1 MKSLNDIKYDTQLVL
16 DKMREKPTPAL
27 KLKYLD
33 LTQVYRY
40 MSTNPSEEFVR
51 SQLDKTD
58 LKIRKILE
66 AGPKRENYKF
76 EEGYKNDMKKY
87 EKDEGV
93 DRLRKQKKTL
103 EYILNL

>member
-1 MKSLNDIKYDTQLVL
+1 MKSEKEIQYDIQYVM
-16 DKMREKPTPAL
+16 DKIRDKSTPAL
-27 KLKYLD
+27 RVKLSE
-33 LTQVYRY
+33 LTQVIRY
-40 MSTNPSEEFVR
+40 VSTNPSPEFVR
-51 SQLDKTD
+51 QQLEMTET
-58 LKIRKILE
+58 KIRKILE

-76 EEGYKNDMKKY
+76 EEGYKKDMKKY

>member
-1 MKSLNDIKYDTQLVL
+1 MKSEKDIQYDIQYVM
-16 DKMREKPTPAL
+16 DKIREKPTPTL
-27 KLKYLD
+27 RVKLSE
-33 LTQVYRY
+33 LTQVIRY
-40 MSTNPSEEFVR
+40 VNTNPSPEFVR
-51 SQLDKTD
+51 QQLEMTET
-58 LKIRKILE
+58 KIRKILE